1 MLNVGGSNVVAAI
14 ERVKHLHLPSAV
26 VLVSAGLAATFIN
39 RCIDFDACMFRLNM
53 LNFSSA
59 MVILQCDGTV
69 CFSF

>member
-1 MLNVGGSNVVAAI
+1 MSNVGSSNVVAAI